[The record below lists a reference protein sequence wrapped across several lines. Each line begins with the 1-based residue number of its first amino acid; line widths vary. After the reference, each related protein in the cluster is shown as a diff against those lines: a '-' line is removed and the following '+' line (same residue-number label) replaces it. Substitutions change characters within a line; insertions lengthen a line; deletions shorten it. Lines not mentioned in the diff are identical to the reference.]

1 MTETLHYFYTSIC
14 VDLLKLKDINTCQN
28 KKRKSFEQR
37 TLFCVSRH
45 KISLQVMEPLT
56 KEVLEKVRG
65 EFGLKEQRV
74 REAIEHLKDWIQLQH
89 HLPKEIGRFD
99 KDSVNCTTIYL
110 TVGNK
115 TLRPS
120 PFWNIRQSIL
130 EVVCRC
136 FGTVCSSH

>member
-1 MTETLHYFYTSIC
+1 
-14 VDLLKLKDINTCQN
+14 
-28 KKRKSFEQR
+28 
-37 TLFCVSRH
+37 
-45 KISLQVMEPLT
+45 MEPLT

-74 REAIEHLKDWIQLQH
+74 REAIEHLKDWIQWQPH
-89 HLPKEIGRFD
+89 MPKEIGTYHKDAVNSTTLFIKVGTERF
-99 KDSVNCTTIYL
+99 
-110 TVGNK
+110 
-115 TLRPS
+115 RPS